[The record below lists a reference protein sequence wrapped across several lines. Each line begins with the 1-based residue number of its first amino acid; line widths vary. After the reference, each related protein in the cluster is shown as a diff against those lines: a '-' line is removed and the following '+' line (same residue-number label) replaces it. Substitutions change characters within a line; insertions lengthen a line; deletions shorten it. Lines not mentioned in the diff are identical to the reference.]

1 MFSLGNCLLFLSRFR
16 DSFKLLKLIELA
28 DALDHLHGRLRYWH
42 FHWIMFWYEISYVLC
57 ALTHNRHTAHTHTHP
72 VQLRFEVSLTAHKS
86 SQDSFLTRK
95 YLQAILEQILFFV
108 QPPPT
113 TIRLPLARPLLL
125 RLLCHGSSHGSVTQ
139 IFGFDLLA
147 ALCAAGKVVDVSLPQ
162 FGACWIAWGIWCSS

>member
-1 MFSLGNCLLFLSRFR
+1 MVKGDGGGGGRVPMFSLGNCLLFLSRFR

-57 ALTHNRHTAHTHTHP
+57 ALTHNRHTAHTQTHSAQP
-72 VQLRFEVSLTAHKS
+72 SWVQLRFEVSLTAHKS
-86 SQDSFLTRK
+86 SQDSFWTRK
-95 YLQAILEQILFFV
+95 YLQAILKQILFFV

-125 RLLCHGSSHGSVTQ
+125 RLLCAM
-139 IFGFDLLA
+139 A
-147 ALCAAGKVVDVSLPQ
+147 AATE
-162 FGACWIAWGIWCSS
+162 AWPKYLGLIY